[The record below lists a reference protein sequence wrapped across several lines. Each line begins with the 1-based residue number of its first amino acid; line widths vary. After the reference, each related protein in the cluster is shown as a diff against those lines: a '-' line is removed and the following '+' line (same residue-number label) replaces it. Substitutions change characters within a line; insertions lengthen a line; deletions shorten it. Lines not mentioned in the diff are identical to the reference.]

1 MNPTKMSELGSR
13 SNPIIIPHDEPTSQ
27 ELVPRGGATVT
38 NPDPDTNPL
47 HYLSMPVLHQQP
59 TASSALYYVRLDL
72 ILTQQ
77 DLFVLVLFLWVLFT
91 N

>member
-1 MNPTKMSELGSR
+1 MSELGSR
-13 SNPIIIPHDEPTSQ
+13 SNLIIIPGDEPASQ

-38 NPDPDTNPL
+38 NPDPDTNPSQ
-47 HYLSMPVLHQQP
+47 YLSMPVLHQRP
-59 TASSALYYVRLDL
+59 TASSALYYMRLDL

-77 DLFVLVLFLWVLFT
+77 DLFVLALLLWVLFT

>member
-1 MNPTKMSELGSR
+1 MNPAKMSELSAC
-13 SNPIIIPHDEPTSQ
+13 SNPIIIPDNEPASQ

-38 NPDPDTNPL
+38 NPDADTNPSR
-47 HYLSMPVLHQQP
+47 YLSMPVLHQRP
-59 TASSALYYVRLDL
+59 TLSSALHYMYLDL

-77 DLFVLVLFLWVLFT
+77 DLFELALFLWVLFT

>member
-1 MNPTKMSELGSR
+1 MSELGSH
-13 SNPIIIPHDEPTSQ
+13 SNPITIPDDEPASQ

-38 NPDPDTNPL
+38 NPDPDTNPSR
-47 HYLSMPVLHQQP
+47 YLSMPVLHQRP
-59 TASSALYYVRLDL
+59 TASSALYYVHLDL

-77 DLFVLVLFLWVLFT
+77 DLFMLVLFLWVLFT

>member
-1 MNPTKMSELGSR
+1 MSELGSC
-13 SNPIIIPHDEPTSQ
+13 SNPIVIPDNELASQ

-38 NPDPDTNPL
+38 NPYSDINL
-47 HYLSMPVLHQQP
+47 LCYLSMPVLHQQP
-59 TASSALYYVRLDL
+59 TALSVHYYIRLNR

-77 DLFVLVLFLWVLFT
+77 DLFILALFLWVLFP